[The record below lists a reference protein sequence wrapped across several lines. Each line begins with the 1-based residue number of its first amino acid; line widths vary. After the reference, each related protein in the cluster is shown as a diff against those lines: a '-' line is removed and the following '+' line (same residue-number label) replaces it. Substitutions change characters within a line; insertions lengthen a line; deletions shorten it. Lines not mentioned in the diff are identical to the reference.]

1 MLRSS
6 WRCDDGATPATAGR
20 LPVAVAPPKLQNEL
34 VVNAVLVAQEVE
46 VSQEGRRPQARGTSA
61 PRGQEPQERRHRQ
74 QENNKVTLRTAQA
87 AAPWVTT
94 EAARVLGL
102 IEAAAEDAAALPAG
116 VVPNKHF
123 GNSWKTE
130 VELGRMPKEA
140 LSAELLAEG
149 QSAEEL
155 EQNELLVDAV
165 LKAQEWRYLKKD
177 TSPASTTAEW
187 RCFLGAGGTA
197 LCLNTPG

>member
-1 MLRSS
+1 MSPSTASPESS
-6 WRCDDGATPATAGR
+6 A
-20 LPVAVAPPKLQNEL
+20 
-34 VVNAVLVAQEVE
+34 
-46 VSQEGRRPQARGTSA
+46 SA
-61 PRGQEPQERRHRQ
+61 M
-74 QENNKVTLRTAQA
+74 TFA
-87 AAPWVTT
+87 
-94 EAARVLGL
+94 
-102 IEAAAEDAAALPAG
+102 
-116 VVPNKHF
+116 
-123 GNSWKTE
+123 
-130 VELGRMPKEA
+130 PKEA